1 MNRISDQSYYERKL
15 VIQPIKLKSINKER
29 AFTRTFKLSKSFS
42 LPLTDLKFEKQIN
55 ELDQL
60 RFHIKDQKFD
70 TVSLKSEIANA
81 TSKALQSVHNYSLSK
96 ESINFRSSR
105 RLNLKGLYTADNSPV
120 VTERANLSGYLE
132 SNTSLKQETPKA
144 STTTKNFQSFKSSSK
159 EPFPY
164 FMKENE
170 SDPQPSSRKESAM
183 LEKLKA
189 ATLKLREIRLRL
201 NKFNL

>member
-1 MNRISDQSYYERKL
+1 MSRISDQSYYERKL

-42 LPLTDLKFEKQIN
+42 LPLTDQKFEKQIN
-55 ELDQL
+55 ELEQL
-60 RFHIKDQKFD
+60 RFHRKDQKFD
-70 TVSLKSEIANA
+70 SVSLKSEIANA

-96 ESINFRSSR
+96 ERINFRSSR

-132 SNTSLKQETPKA
+132 SSSLLKQDTPKA
-144 STTTKNFQSFKSSSK
+144 STTNKNLQLFKGSPK
-159 EPFPY
+159 GTFPY
-164 FMKENE
+164 CMKENE
-170 SDPQPSSRKESAM
+170 LNPQTEAGKETRI
-183 LEKLKA
+183 LENLKA

-201 NKFNL
+201 YKFK